1 MIPIIKRSILY
12 YSRPLHFHEIGR
24 SLNSRNINRFRRK
37 TRNKE
42 ILWKSVSIWMERLN
56 LLSFRL
62 LFKHF
67 SLFFYSSLLFSLT
80 PFVLLTNIVQTS
92 WLSTSYYIFPCY
104 SRLLDTI
111 CSLFHARSEF
121 QTGFSESGTATRK
134 YLFGSS
140 FKKWF
145 VSMFFFSRGKI
156 RIFLYLKS
164 ISRFLLWYCIYNI
177 FV

>member
-1 MIPIIKRSILY
+1 M
-12 YSRPLHFHEIGR
+12 EIGLDLNGTFKS
-24 SLNSRNINRFRRK
+24 SLVPSSLQTF
-37 TRNKE
+37 
-42 ILWKSVSIWMERLN
+42 
-56 LLSFRL
+56 LLVF
-62 LFKHF
+62 
-67 SLFFYSSLLFSLT
+67 LFFSSLLFSLT

>member
-1 MIPIIKRSILY
+1 M
-12 YSRPLHFHEIGR
+12 EIGLDLNGTFKS
-24 SLNSRNINRFRRK
+24 SLVPSSLQTF
-37 TRNKE
+37 
-42 ILWKSVSIWMERLN
+42 
-56 LLSFRL
+56 LLVF
-62 LFKHF
+62 
-67 SLFFYSSLLFSLT
+67 LFFSSLLFSLT

-145 VSMFFFSRGKI
+145 VSMFFFLREEKFEFFFIWNQSRDFYYDIAYTTYSYKFI
-156 RIFLYLKS
+156 RD
-164 ISRFLLWYCIYNI
+164 RFCLD
-177 FV
+177 V